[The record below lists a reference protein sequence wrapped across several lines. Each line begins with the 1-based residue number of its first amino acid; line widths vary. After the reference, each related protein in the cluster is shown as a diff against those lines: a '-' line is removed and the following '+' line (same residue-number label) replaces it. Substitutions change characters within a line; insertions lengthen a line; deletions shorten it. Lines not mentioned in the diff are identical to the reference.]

1 MKKIVIVKDSDIIKN
16 IIKNH
21 YKKGQKMIIGI
32 PKEIMNHEHRVGLI
46 PSDVARLKQSNPKH
60 QILAQKS
67 LGKEIGFDD
76 STYQDAG
83 AEIIT
88 EPKDIWEKSEMIVKC
103 KEPLESEY
111 KYLRSG
117 MILYSFLDLAYSKEL
132 AQALINS
139 KVTSICGETIP
150 GPKGNYPVLAPMSEV
165 AGKLAAQLVAE
176 FFCINRGGRGI
187 LMGGCAGVPPA
198 KVVVVGGG
206 IVGMNA
212 AKTLAGMGADVWVL
226 DIDVHRVSMH
236 PAVIDNRVKLLY
248 ATEEG
253 IQTALQQADAIVGA
267 VLVTATQTPKVIK
280 REHLKLMNQGGV
292 IVDVACDLGGCI
304 ETIKQTTHDN
314 PTYYVDGILHYGV
327 PNMPGVVARTA
338 SICYS
343 NESMPY
349 VLSIANEGWKKMLK
363 MPGALMGL
371 NAHDG
376 KIGLK
381 SVAEAFKLPYIDAK
395 SLLDS

>member
-1 MKKIVIVKDSDIIKN
+1 
-16 IIKNH
+16 
-21 YKKGQKMIIGI
+21 MIIGI

-60 QILAQKS
+60 QILTQKS
-67 LGKEIGFDD
+67 LGEEIGFDD
-76 STYQDAG
+76 KAYQDAG
-83 AEIIT
+83 AEIIA

-103 KEPLESEY
+103 KEPLETEY

-132 AQALINS
+132 AQALVNS

-176 FFCINRGGRGI
+176 FFCTNRGGRGI

-198 KVVVVGGG
+198 KVAVVGGG
-206 IVGMNA
+206 VVGINA

-226 DIDVHRVSMH
+226 DIDVHKVSTH
-236 PAVIDNRVKLLY
+236 PIVVDNKVKLLY
-248 ATEEG
+248 ATQEG
-253 IQTALQQADAIVGA
+253 LRVALQGADAIVGA
-267 VLVTATQTPKVIK
+267 VLVTATQTPKVVK

-371 NAHDG
+371 NAYDG
-376 KIGLK
+376 KIALK
-381 SVAEAFKLPYIDAK
+381 SIAEAFKLPYVDTTSLIDI
-395 SLLDS
+395 